1 MHDKK
6 RCNLELNENRRYPK
20 GGPLEKQGRGGGARL
35 VAAITRLE
43 RKQ

>member
-20 GGPLEKQGRGGGARL
+20 GGPLEKQGGGGGGSSGRSNYSL
-35 VAAITRLE
+35 GT
-43 RKQ
+43 

>member
-20 GGPLEKQGRGGGARL
+20 GGPLEKQGGGRPCL

>member
-1 MHDKK
+1 MHDKM

-20 GGPLEKQGRGGGARL
+20 GGPLEKRAGPRL